1 MAKLIILS
9 VKNLHYFWQ
18 SWLFIEDFIR
28 ELIVCS
34 QVEYLWNSHY
44 PSEIWL
50 FVRTQFSLCELS
62 FRSRQMSAS
71 FGVSLEDEGWILI
84 SREFTLYENEECRSH
99 SGGTVVPDEC
109 YGAGGQGLPPLLH
122 AGDVQGLW
130 GEEEHQILNL
140 LIYPIFY
147 EELLTEL

>member
-1 MAKLIILS
+1 MGLGWRPGAAGVLG
-9 VKNLHYFWQ
+9 
-18 SWLFIEDFIR
+18 R
-28 ELIVCS
+28 EVRGAGVGSLRAIV
-34 QVEYLWNSHY
+34 
-44 PSEIWL
+44 
-50 FVRTQFSLCELS
+50 
-62 FRSRQMSAS
+62 
-71 FGVSLEDEGWILI
+71 VS
-84 SREFTLYENEECRSH
+84 
-99 SGGTVVPDEC
+99 VVPDEC

>member
-28 ELIVCS
+28 ELIV
-34 QVEYLWNSHY
+34 
-44 PSEIWL
+44 
-50 FVRTQFSLCELS
+50 
-62 FRSRQMSAS
+62 
-71 FGVSLEDEGWILI
+71 